1 MASSSF
7 QNIRPIGE
15 YQSADGREGEVEE
28 EGFCYS
34 ILSVIDYHAELS
46 EYEEGVSILE
56 QQIMREPPTRR
67 VRVCVCEGAQ

>member
-1 MASSSF
+1 
-7 QNIRPIGE
+7 
-15 YQSADGREGEVEE
+15 VEE